1 MIPLSGLLWFGR
13 AMHPGRRKKHCRR
26 GRHATLSRL
35 FGGLLLWALTQA
47 PALAEEGDVLSE
59 PHTWEG
65 GGLTL
70 ALKPV
75 PVPLLSGTE
84 PEVQQILRGVR
95 QELKDLV
102 QQPGGER
109 GRLAEAFGQTG
120 RYYHAHHLYGPASAC
135 YSNAEQLAPGEFR
148 WPYLLGY
155 TYYQASHPDQAVAA
169 YQRALELNPG
179 DPAAQLRLARVYFD
193 LNQPELGEPLLEK
206 PLEVAGLREVATSL
220 KGEAALVRRDYA
232 SAARYFEQV
241 LAEDPQATKIH
252 YPLAMAYRGLGDM
265 AAARRHLQ
273 LRDLGEPRMVDP
285 LVDDLGKLLGGART
299 HYFRAIEAARDAQYE
314 EAVDN
319 FTWALALDPDN
330 VNARVSLARSLYLA
344 GDREAAG
351 KELAAALERDP
362 AHVLGNFLMGA
373 LLEESGKP
381 DVALEHYRKALV
393 GDPEH
398 AGANFYLANAL
409 MRRGQFAEAAEHYAK
424 AWRADPKSWGSRLAE
439 AVALVL
445 AGAPPAQARD
455 RLERA
460 AAVYPEQIAFSFALA
475 RLLAT
480 SPDDQVRDG
489 TQALALAETLFDGL
503 NSLENAETLAMAYA
517 AVGRYEDAV
526 ALQKSAISATAAARQ
541 FSLLPRLE
549 AALARY
555 ENGQRMVL
563 TLAFEDRMLQ
573 PPPLNAVGPFRNYP
587 TLHAY

>member
-1 MIPLSGLLWFGR
+1 MISLSGLLGPAR
-13 AMHPGRRKKHCRR
+13 AMHPGRWRKHHRR
-26 GRHATLSRL
+26 VRDATVLRV
-35 FGGLLLWALTQA
+35 FGGLLLWALTQV

-59 PHTWEG
+59 PRTWEG

-75 PVPLLSGTE
+75 PVPDLSGTE
-84 PEVQQILRGVR
+84 PEVQQVLRGVR
-95 QELKDLV
+95 QELLDLV
-102 QQPGGER
+102 QRPGIER
-109 GRLAEAFGQTG
+109 APLAEAFGQTG

-135 YSNAEQLAPGEFR
+135 YSNAGQLAPGEFR

-155 TYYQASHPDQAVAA
+155 TYYQASHPDKAVSA
-169 YQRALELNPG
+169 YQRALELKPG
-179 DPAAQLRLARVYFD
+179 DSAAQLRLARVYFD
-193 LNQPELGEPLLEK
+193 LNQPELGEPLLDK
-206 PLEVAGLREVATSL
+206 PLQVDGLREMAAFL
-220 KGEAALVRRDYA
+220 KGQAALGRRDYA
-232 SAARYFEQV
+232 TAARYFEQA

-252 YPLAMAYRGLGDM
+252 YPLAMAYRGLGDVD
-265 AAARRHLQ
+265 AARRHLQ
-273 LRDLGEPRMVDP
+273 LRDLGEPTIVDP

-314 EAVDN
+314 QAVQS
-319 FTWALALDPDN
+319 FTQALALDPDN

-344 GDREAAG
+344 GDREAAR

-362 AHVLGNFLMGA
+362 AHVLGNFLMGV

-381 DVALEHYRKALV
+381 NAVLEHYRKALA
-393 GDPEH
+393 GAPEH

-445 AGAPPAQARD
+445 AEAPPAQARD
-455 RLERA
+455 RLEQGA
-460 AAVYPEQIAFSFALA
+460 AAYPEQAGFSFALA

-489 TQALALAETLFDGL
+489 AQALALAETLFDGF
-503 NSLENAETLAMAYA
+503 NSLENAQTLAMAYA

-526 ALQKSAISATAAARQ
+526 ALQKSAISATADAGQ
-541 FSLLPRLE
+541 FFLLPRLQ

-573 PPPLNAVGPFRNYP
+573 PPPPNIVGPFRNYP
-587 TLHAY
+587 TLYAY